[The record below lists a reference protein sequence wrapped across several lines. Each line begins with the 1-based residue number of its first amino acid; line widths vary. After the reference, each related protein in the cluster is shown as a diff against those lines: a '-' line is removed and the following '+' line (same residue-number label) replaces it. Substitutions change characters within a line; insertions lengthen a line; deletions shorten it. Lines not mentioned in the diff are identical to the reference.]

1 MSYKPQNVNESGD
14 RLMSY
19 KPLSTSTPE
28 ITQYERSRG
37 VSVTSQGGETKMIDD
52 KLERVS
58 SLLGADMSD
67 KKSRLTDNNFSS
79 REDPKIGSLSSA
91 AAAAMDLSESIGGAK
106 IGNIDQVRDIL
117 FGGQMRDY
125 EKRFKRVEERFSQE
139 SLHLRDDIIQRLR
152 VLEERVNGEV
162 ESLTEKTKVDR
173 QERLLA
179 QQDFR
184 QELSALKNELNT
196 RLTQLDEQFTK
207 ELKNLRQQTHTKF
220 QEVTLQMR
228 QQNETLTTLITQE
241 VAHLHDD
248 KVSRGDLAAFF
259 NEMAVRLTRN
269 LERPVSLGQ

>member
-28 ITQYERSRG
+28 PTQYERSRG
-37 VSVTSQGGETKMIDD
+37 VSVTSQGGESKMLDD
-52 KLERVS
+52 KPERVS
-58 SLLGADMSD
+58 SLLGVDMPD
-67 KKSRLTDNNFSS
+67 KKSRLTDNNFSA
-79 REDPKIGSLSSA
+79 REDPKSGSASLA
-91 AAAAMDLSESIGGAK
+91 AALDLSEGIGGAK

-125 EKRFKRVEERFSQE
+125 EKRFKRVEERFAQE

-152 VLEERVNGEV
+152 VLEERINGEV
-162 ESLTEKTKVDR
+162 ESLAEKTKVDR
-173 QERLLA
+173 QERLIA

-196 RLTQLDEQFTK
+196 RLTQLDEQITK

-241 VAHLHDD
+241 VAHLHED

-269 LERPVSLGQ
+269 LERPINLGQ